1 MITLK
6 RHEMEVR
13 GRFDHQ
19 PPPESWDYLDP
30 RAGGLRDLAMVTC
43 SKGHTTRLT
52 AAVHAVDHE
61 GRVSP
66 SYVCTVSG
74 CGFHD
79 HVVLEGWDNDERHR
93 RVS

>member
-6 RHEMEVR
+6 RHAMEVR
-13 GRFDHQ
+13 GRMTEA
-19 PPPESWDYLDP
+19 PPPSTWDYLDP
-30 RAGGLRDLAMVTC
+30 WSGGKRDLAMVTC
-43 SKGHTTRLT
+43 PNDHTTRLT
-52 AAVHAVDHE
+52 AAVHAIDHE

-79 HVVLEGWDNDERHR
+79 HVVLEGWNNDERHR
-93 RVS
+93 RAS